1 MAKKVNGNI
10 DGIRKSLLDRLE
22 ALYDLPPQH
31 GIISLEA
38 AEEIA
43 YISSQINREISIYIH
58 RNGTIKDVSVGVD
71 DSAPLSAM
79 HDRRSD
85 MRLSRI
91 RCIHTHP
98 NGSSKLSGA
107 DISALKALKLDAMVA
122 LALTESGQ
130 IYEISIAMLEPDVSG
145 DFDVSIHEEL
155 SPIELE
161 NDRWIDEIKRNDSLF
176 GASIY
181 ETEDNIERAFLIG
194 IDSEVSLEELEAL
207 CESAGAQCVG
217 MAFQKRIK
225 PDASTFIGSG
235 RANMLAQEVQNTAA
249 TLIIADDELS
259 NVQRLNLERICG
271 ARVIDRTT
279 LILDIFAQRAKSR
292 EGKLQV
298 ELAQLAYSAGM
309 LVGRYD
315 ALSRLAGGI
324 GTRGPGETKL
334 ESDRRKIRTRISKLK
349 KQLETLESQ
358 RELQRKSR
366 TENELPVVAL
376 VGYTNVGKSLM
387 LNRISGA
394 DAYEKDELFATLDT
408 MSRRVELE
416 NGSEFILIDSVGFI
430 RKLPTQLIEAFHSTL
445 EEAVQADI
453 LILVSDASDEQILEK
468 REVVNDV
475 LRQIGATTQ
484 PRIEVL
490 NKADLLESE
499 NAIKIPG
506 AIKVSAKT
514 GEGIDV
520 LLSKI
525 SEEIGKA
532 QRKYEVLVSYDN
544 YSLLNELRLGG
555 RIIKEVHMQDG
566 TMVEFKIDSVQ
577 FERIKSKYPEIIFSA
592 I

>member
-1 MAKKVNGNI
+1 MANKVNGNI

-38 AEEIA
+38 AGEIA
-43 YISSQINREISIYIH
+43 DISSQINREISVYIH
-58 RNGTIKDVSVGVD
+58 RNGTIKDVSIGVD
-71 DSAPLSAM
+71 DSAPLSAIQ
-79 HDRRSD
+79 DRRSD

-98 NGSSKLSGA
+98 NGSSRFSGA

-122 LALTESGQ
+122 LALTDSGK
-130 IYEISIAMLEPDVSG
+130 IYEISVAMLEPDESG
-145 DFDVSIHEEL
+145 DFNINTFEAL
-155 SPIELE
+155 SPLELE
-161 NDRWIDEIKRNDSLF
+161 SDKWLDEIKRNDSLF

-217 MAFQKRIK
+217 MAFQKRAK
-225 PDASTFIGSG
+225 PDSSTFIGSG

-366 TENELPVVAL
+366 TENELPVAAL

-416 NGSEFILIDSVGFI
+416 NGTEFILIDSVGFI

-453 LILVSDASDEQILEK
+453 LLLVSDASDEQILEK

-490 NKADLLESE
+490 NKADLLENNDE
-499 NAIKIPG
+499 IKIPG

-520 LLSKI
+520 LLQKI

-532 QRKYEVLVSYDN
+532 QRKYQVLVSYDN

-555 RIIKEVHMQDG
+555 RIIAEEHTHEG

-577 FERIKSKYPEIIFSA
+577 LERIKSRYPEINFEA
-592 I
+592 V

>member
-1 MAKKVNGNI
+1 MANKVNGNI

-38 AEEIA
+38 AGEIA
-43 YISSQINREISIYIH
+43 DISSQINREISVYIH

-71 DSAPLSAM
+71 DSAPLSAIQ
-79 HDRRSD
+79 DRRSD

-98 NGSSKLSGA
+98 NGSSRFSGA

-122 LALTESGQ
+122 LALTESGK
-130 IYEISIAMLEPDVSG
+130 IYEISVAMLEPDESG
-145 DFDVSIHEEL
+145 DFNINTFEAL
-155 SPIELE
+155 SPLELE
-161 NDRWIDEIKRNDSLF
+161 SDKWLDEIKRNDSLF

-217 MAFQKRIK
+217 MAFQKRAK
-225 PDASTFIGSG
+225 PDSSTFIGSG

-366 TENELPVVAL
+366 TENELPVAAL

-416 NGSEFILIDSVGFI
+416 NGTEFILIDSVGFI

-453 LILVSDASDEQILEK
+453 LLLVSDASDEQILEK

-490 NKADLLESE
+490 NKADLLENNDE
-499 NAIKIPG
+499 IKIPG

-520 LLSKI
+520 LLQKI

-532 QRKYEVLVSYDN
+532 QRKYQVLVSYDN

-555 RIIKEVHMQDG
+555 RIIAEEHTHEG

-577 FERIKSKYPEIIFSA
+577 LERIKSRYPEINFEA
-592 I
+592 V

>member
-1 MAKKVNGNI
+1 MANKVNGNI

-38 AEEIA
+38 AGEIA
-43 YISSQINREISIYIH
+43 DISFQINREISVYIH

-71 DSAPLSAM
+71 DSAPLSVIQ
-79 HDRRSD
+79 DRRSD
-85 MRLSRI
+85 IRLSRI

-98 NGSSKLSGA
+98 NGSSRFSGA

-122 LALTESGQ
+122 LALTDSGK
-130 IYEISIAMLEPDVSG
+130 IYEISVAMLEPDESG
-145 DFDVSIHEEL
+145 DFNINTFEAL
-155 SPIELE
+155 SPLELE
-161 NDRWIDEIKRNDSLF
+161 SDKWLDEIKRNDSLF

-217 MAFQKRIK
+217 MAFQKRAK
-225 PDASTFIGSG
+225 PDSSTFIGSG
-235 RANMLAQEVQNTAA
+235 RANMLAQEVQNTSAS
-249 TLIIADDELS
+249 LIIADDELS

-366 TENELPVVAL
+366 TENELPVAAL

-416 NGSEFILIDSVGFI
+416 NGTEFILIDSVGFI
-430 RKLPTQLIEAFHSTL
+430 RKLPTQLIESFHSTL

-453 LILVSDASDEQILEK
+453 LLLVSDASDEQILEK

-490 NKADLLESE
+490 NKADLLE
-499 NAIKIPG
+499 NNDVIKIPG

-514 GEGIDV
+514 GKGIDA
-520 LLSKI
+520 LLQKI

-532 QRKYEVLVSYDN
+532 QRKYQVLVSYDN

-555 RIIKEVHMQDG
+555 RIIAEEHTHEG

-577 FERIKSKYPEIIFSA
+577 LERIKSRYPEINFEA
-592 I
+592 V